1 MKLRLFFTTL
11 TSLALII
18 VFAACSTTEYYKDR
32 AVQRA
37 RVFLLQEDRTLTLA
51 QQEYVKFNK
60 PVIMAAPIFT
70 KLNSAS
76 ATSGTLSHVCI
87 GWIVPGRK
95 DAYVVFGASD
105 NRLRD
110 WTPNRVIIKRYDQ
123 PARIYHKAKS
133 IAVSYGVNNFLY
145 LSSQQINRIRFEVPE
160 TIITDYKFSKATL
173 KAKGLSES
181 QLKSLVQITF
191 VWPSSSYDKRLFV
204 CGLGAKDLVGWQP
217 VFGGE
222 TSVDELRKHFIGSL
236 PFGQFASIQEDGK
249 QVNNKIKEL
258 PVIEELETVPKT
270 EKPKTKEPELKP
282 EVKEPETVPKAE
294 KLEVKKPEVKPK
306 VKEPETVPKAENPEV
321 KKLEVNL
328 EVKEPEAGPRDEKF
342 EVKKP
347 EVNPKVKEPEAK
359 KPEVKEV
366 KK

>member
-11 TSLALII
+11 TSLALIM

-123 PARIYHKAKS
+123 PARIYHKAKRA
-133 IAVSYGVNNFLY
+133 AVSYGVNNFLY
-145 LSSQQINRIRFEVPE
+145 LSSRQINRIRFEVPE

-173 KAKGLSES
+173 EAKRISES
-181 QLKSLVQITF
+181 HLKSLVQITF
-191 VWPSSSYDKRLFV
+191 VWPSGSYDKRLFV
-204 CGLGAKDLVGWQP
+204 CGLGAKDLVGWRP
-217 VFGGE
+217 VLGGE

-236 PFGQFASIQEDGK
+236 SFGQFASIQEDEK

-258 PVIEELETVPKT
+258 PVIEEPKT
-270 EKPKTKEPELKP
+270 
-282 EVKEPETVPKAE
+282 A
-294 KLEVKKPEVKPK
+294 
-306 VKEPETVPKAENPEV
+306 PKAENPEV
-321 KKLEVNL
+321 PPPKVKP
-328 EVKEPEAGPRDEKF
+328 EVKELPVIEEPETAPKAEKP

-347 EVNPKVKEPEAK
+347 EVNPKVKESEAKEPEA
-359 KPEVKEV
+359 KEV

>member
-1 MKLRLFFTTL
+1 MKLRLFLTTL
-11 TSLALII
+11 TSLTLIM
-18 VFAACSTTEYYKDR
+18 VFAACSTTEYYRDR

-60 PVIMAAPIFT
+60 PVIMAEPIFT

-76 ATSGTLSHVCI
+76 ATSGTLSHICI
-87 GWIVPGRK
+87 GWIVPGKK

-133 IAVSYGVNNFLY
+133 AAVSYGVNNFLY
-145 LSSQQINRIRFEVPE
+145 LSNQQINRIRFEIPE

-173 KAKGLSES
+173 KAQGLSES
-181 QLKSLVQITF
+181 HLKSLVQITF
-191 VWPSSSYDKRLFV
+191 VWPSGSYDKRLFV
-204 CGLGAKDLVGWQP
+204 CGLGAKDLVGWKP

-236 PFGQFASIQEDGK
+236 PFGQFASIQEDEK
-249 QVNNKIKEL
+249 QVNNKIKGL
-258 PVIEELETVPKT
+258 PVI
-270 EKPKTKEPELKP
+270 KEPEAKEPEAKPEVKKPKAAPKAEKPEAKEPEIKPEVKEPKAAPKAEKP
-282 EVKEPETVPKAE
+282 EVKEPE
-294 KLEVKKPEVKPK
+294 VKP
-306 VKEPETVPKAENPEV
+306 
-321 KKLEVNL
+321 
-328 EVKEPEAGPRDEKF
+328 EVKEPES
-342 EVKKP
+342 
-347 EVNPKVKEPEAK
+347 
-359 KPEVKEV
+359 KEV